1 MIRYLLKQTWKR
13 PLQQMINE
21 ALKHYYS
28 VSPSCR
34 SMLTLL
40 QGIDRALKYITV
52 VDFDTPVDYYKT
64 IAAVTDH
71 LLQFVRNDQQP
82 VIFSSLG
89 SMTFFIERDCE
100 TCVVPS
106 RVKMFVL
113 DDQIH
118 VYKRKAVHLC
128 EREFEE
134 RPETIC
140 IYNVLTGKVTEIID
154 SMKVFTN
161 DQPLLEINN

>member
-64 IAAVTDH
+64 IAAD

-89 SMTFFIERDCE
+89 SMTFLLSEIA
-100 TCVVPS
+100 
-106 RVKMFVL
+106 
-113 DDQIH
+113 
-118 VYKRKAVHLC
+118 KRALSHHA
-128 EREFEE
+128 
-134 RPETIC
+134 
-140 IYNVLTGKVTEIID
+140 
-154 SMKVFTN
+154 
-161 DQPLLEINN
+161 

>member
-1 MIRYLLKQTWKR
+1 
-13 PLQQMINE
+13 
-21 ALKHYYS
+21 
-28 VSPSCR
+28 
-34 SMLTLL
+34 
-40 QGIDRALKYITV
+40 
-52 VDFDTPVDYYKT
+52 
-64 IAAVTDH
+64 
-71 LLQFVRNDQQP
+71 
-82 VIFSSLG
+82 
-89 SMTFFIERDCE
+89 
-100 TCVVPS
+100 
-106 RVKMFVL
+106 MFVL